1 MDDGSPLQGV
11 SVLVPRAPEQAEALS
26 SRIRDLGGEPME
38 APTIEIL
45 QGDVDVLVQALRELA
60 DGAFAAMCLT
70 SPNGVDAVA
79 DALARA
85 DLAPE
90 TLTRALVA
98 VVGPG
103 TARALRATLSVE
115 PSLMPDRSTTAALAE
130 AFPPGEGR
138 VLLPR
143 ADIASEALP
152 DGLRAKGYEPVTID
166 AYVTGRPDELPPEA
180 ARRLQEGTIDLIAFT
195 SSSTVRNFVELTADL
210 DWTGTVVSIG
220 PVTSRTCRRAG
231 IEVAVEAD
239 PHDLSGLLDALVRAA
254 GLRRA

>member
-1 MDDGSPLQGV
+1 MDDGRPLQGV
-11 SVLVPRAPEQAEALS
+11 SVLVPRAPDQAEALS
-26 SRIRDLGGEPME
+26 SRIRDLGGEPVE

-45 QGDVDVLVQALRELA
+45 PGDVDALVGALRELA
-60 DGAFAAMCLT
+60 DGGFTAICLT
-70 SPNGVDAVA
+70 SPNGVEAVA
-79 DALARA
+79 GALDRA
-85 DLAPE
+85 DLAPQA
-90 TLTRALVA
+90 LTRALVA

-103 TARALRATLSVE
+103 TARALREALGVD
-115 PSLMPDRSTTAALAE
+115 PGLMPDRSTTAALAD

-152 DGLRAKGYEPVTID
+152 EGLLAKGYEPVTID

-180 ARRLQEGTIDLIAFT
+180 THRLSEGTIDLIAFT
-195 SSSTVRNFVELTADL
+195 SSSTVRNFVELTTDV
-210 DWTGTVVSIG
+210 DWAGTVVSIG

-231 IEVAVEAD
+231 IEVTVEAD

-254 GLRRA
+254 GS

>member
-1 MDDGSPLQGV
+1 MDDPRPLRGV
-11 SVLVPRAPEQAEALS
+11 SVLVPRAPDQAGALS
-26 SRIRDLGGEPME
+26 SRIRELGGDPVE

-45 QGDVDVLVQALRELA
+45 PGDVDALAGALQELA
-60 DGAFAAMCLT
+60 DGGFTAVCLT
-70 SPNGVDAVA
+70 SPNGVEAVA
-79 DALARA
+79 DALVRA
-85 DLAPE
+85 ELTPEALA
-90 TLTRALVA
+90 RALVA

-103 TARALRATLSVE
+103 TARALRETLGVD
-115 PSLMPDRSTTAALAE
+115 PALIPDRSTTAALAG

-152 DGLRAKGYEPVTID
+152 EGLLAKGYEPVTID
-166 AYVTGRPDELPPEA
+166 AYVTGRPDELPPDA
-180 ARRLQEGTIDLIAFT
+180 ARRLGEGTIDLIAFT

-220 PVTSRTCRRAG
+220 PVTTRTCRRAG

-254 GLRRA
+254 GS